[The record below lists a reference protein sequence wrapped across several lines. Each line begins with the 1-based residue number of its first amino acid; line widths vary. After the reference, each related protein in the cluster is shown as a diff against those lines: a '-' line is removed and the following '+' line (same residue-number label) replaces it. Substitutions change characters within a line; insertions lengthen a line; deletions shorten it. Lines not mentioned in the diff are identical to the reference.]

1 MKKRWPLVIAR
12 QMLCIAQ
19 RPEFIDTEIEIL
31 RNYPEAWDEVWFST
45 PLGFPTLEEHR
56 KTAELL
62 AKLAEPFRRLDIG
75 VALSL
80 ANEIGHGTE
89 LQGPTNGVTWEQK
102 FTAHDGEVLEG
113 RNCPRTPEFLE
124 YLREMIRIY
133 MQILHPDAIW
143 LNDDA
148 RIWHDGKPACF
159 CPQCLE
165 EFGRL
170 VGKYRTLPELSTL
183 LNKRD
188 GKENPFRQ
196 QWLDFAAGSLGIMGA
211 TIADAAR
218 EIDPD
223 CRMGAQ
229 LGGSGHPYASNL
241 GPLLAGLSG
250 PQRQPVGIRPG
261 AGFYV
266 DKKLDDMF
274 AKGIVIARI
283 NSAARKSGVPLGQI
297 CYELESY
304 PFARSCKTART
315 TVLESTMALSF
326 GCDSVAQYNNG
337 ADNVEAPDFY
347 ARKIKATAEWRKLWL
362 VMQQIHAQSLP
373 YGINSGYS
381 PTALTRVLG
390 ADEPDWAWASVGYE
404 KVFYSLLS
412 GLPFVIDAIGSFT
425 TLLHRENA
433 STYSDAELRKLFAGK
448 VIVDGEALEIL
459 AGRKLSFDPGVTAIR
474 IKARVLR
481 EKFTADPLNGTSA
494 GRSFYTSS
502 SSVYKLECHG
512 PARVLSV
519 YQWRFQPDR
528 EDAGIASAWVQ
539 NSLGGVTLALGYN
552 GIPYFC
558 SDDKQH
564 QLLNLCNAL
573 AGDGGMPVRLE
584 TPGPLAVFPRIDP
597 DGSFRSIAV
606 YNHSNDSSGKL
617 TFTFRTP
624 PEKLC
629 CLGGGSREIA
639 FTRQGNTVVT
649 ADLPGHDVLFLYRP

>member
-19 RPEFIDTEIEIL
+19 RPEFIAAEIDL
-31 RNYPEAWDEVWFST
+31 LSHCPGAWDEVWFST
-45 PLGFPTLEEHR
+45 PLGFPTPEVHR
-56 KTAELL
+56 QTAELL
-62 AKLAEPFRRLDIG
+62 ARLAEPFRRIGVG

-80 ANEIGHGTE
+80 ANAIGHGTE
-89 LQGPTNGVTWEQK
+89 LQGPTDGVTWEQK
-102 FTAHDGEVLEG
+102 LTAPDGTVFEG
-113 RNCPRTPEFLE
+113 RNCPRTPGFLE

-148 RIWHDGKPACF
+148 RLWHDGKPACF

-170 VGKYRTLPELSTL
+170 TGKYRTLPKLNAL

-196 QWLDFAAGSLGIMGA
+196 QWLDCAAGSLGIMGA
-211 TIADAAR
+211 AIAEAAR

-223 CRMGAQ
+223 CRLGAQ
-229 LGGSGHPYASNL
+229 LGGGGHPYAANL

-266 DKKLDDMF
+266 DVKLDEMF
-274 AKGIVIARI
+274 AKGVVAARI
-283 NSAARKSGVPLGQI
+283 ASAAHQSGVPLGQI

-304 PFARSCKTART
+304 PFARPCKTART
-315 TVLESTMALSF
+315 TVLESTLALSA

-347 ARKIKATAEWRKLWL
+347 ARKIKATAEWKKLWQ
-362 VMQQIHAQSLP
+362 VMQRSQAQSLP
-373 YGINSGYS
+373 YGINAGFS
-381 PTALTRVLG
+381 PSALTRVLG
-390 ADEPDWAWASVGYE
+390 EDEPDWAWTLAGYQGI
-404 KVFYSLLS
+404 FQSLLS
-412 GLPFVIDAIGSFT
+412 GLPFVVDAAGSFT
-425 TLLHRENA
+425 TLLNQENA
-433 STYSDAELRKLFAGK
+433 RSYSDAELEKLFAGK
-448 VIVDGEALEIL
+448 VIVDGEALEVL
-459 AGRKLSFDPGVTAIR
+459 AGRKLSFDPGVSATR
-474 IKARVLR
+474 ITARVLR
-481 EKFTADPLNGTSA
+481 EKFTSEPLNGASA
-494 GRSFYTSS
+494 GRSFFTSS
-502 SSVYKLECHG
+502 SSVYQLECRG
-512 PARVLSV
+512 PAKILGV

-528 EDAGIASAWVQ
+528 EDAGIATAWVE

-552 GIPYFC
+552 GIPHFC
-558 SDDKQH
+558 SDDKH
-564 QLLNLCNAL
+564 RQLLNLCDAL
-573 AGDGGMPVRLE
+573 SGGMPVRLE
-584 TPGPLAVFPRIDP
+584 TPGPLVVFPRLDP

-606 YNHSNDSSGKL
+606 YNHSNDGSGEL

-624 PEKLC
+624 PGKLC
-629 CLGGGSREIA
+629 CLGGASREIA
-639 FTRQGNTVVT
+639 FAQQGNTVVI
-649 ADLPGHDVLFLYRP
+649 ADLPAQDVLFLYRP